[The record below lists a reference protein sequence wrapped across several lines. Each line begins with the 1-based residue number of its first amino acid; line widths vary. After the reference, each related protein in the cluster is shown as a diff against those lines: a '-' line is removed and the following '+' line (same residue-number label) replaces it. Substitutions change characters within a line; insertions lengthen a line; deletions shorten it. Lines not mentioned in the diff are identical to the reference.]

1 MAVVTV
7 LVIVIML
14 NSNGIIV
21 YSINRN
27 NSVCGV
33 DIEER
38 FLGVVF
44 RRKVFLWWFSSEN

>member
-1 MAVVTV
+1 MM
-7 LVIVIML
+7 IL
-14 NSNGIIV
+14 NICNYSNGIIV

-44 RRKVFLWWFSSEN
+44 RRKVFLW